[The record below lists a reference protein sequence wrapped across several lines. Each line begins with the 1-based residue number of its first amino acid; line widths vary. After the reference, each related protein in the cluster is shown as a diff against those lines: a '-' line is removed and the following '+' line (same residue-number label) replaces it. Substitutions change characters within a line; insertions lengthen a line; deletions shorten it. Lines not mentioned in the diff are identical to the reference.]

1 MAAELAKRI
10 LRGELF
16 KIVHAGQGAADLVTL
31 ARSSPGGETWLAA
44 LEDADARAIIGAIG
58 GLACHPKHESPL
70 EIASRE
76 AARAMVEQKL
86 TDQMICEL
94 KRLERI
100 GIALAVVGLAIAI
113 PGGVIAAIQISGLF
127 Q

>member
-1 MAAELAKRI
+1 
-10 LRGELF
+10 
-16 KIVHAGQGAADLVTL
+16 
-31 ARSSPGGETWLAA
+31 
-44 LEDADARAIIGAIG
+44 
-58 GLACHPKHESPL
+58 
-70 EIASRE
+70 
-76 AARAMVEQKL
+76 
-86 TDQMICEL
+86 MICEL